1 MLATTAL
8 VARSVSPA
16 TSKEEVEVHVKVEG
30 ALANE
35 VGLIVLSLL
44 DNFAAHFKVGGR
56 EGGVSIRSSPGFFFW
71 GPKKYVE
78 KSNPSESKRKEKLI
92 GTCFSCIAHL
102 STEL

>member
-44 DNFAAHFKVGGR
+44 DNFAAHFKVGR
-56 EGGVSIRSSPGFFFW
+56 EGGWSIRSSPGFFFW
-71 GPKKYVE
+71 GPKKCVE
-78 KSNPSESKRKEKLI
+78 KSNPPESKRKEKLN
-92 GTCFSCIAHL
+92 GTCFSCIAL
-102 STEL
+102 LNREL